1 MGYQLERIHSIYQDM
16 CANDGA
22 CHVDMD
28 SVHGMREAQE
38 AGAFEGR
45 FFRGS
50 SLLNYVSCLNLTL
63 WI

>member
-1 MGYQLERIHSIYQDM
+1 MGYQLEPIHSIYQDM

-50 SLLNYVSCLNLTL
+50 SLLN
-63 WI
+63 